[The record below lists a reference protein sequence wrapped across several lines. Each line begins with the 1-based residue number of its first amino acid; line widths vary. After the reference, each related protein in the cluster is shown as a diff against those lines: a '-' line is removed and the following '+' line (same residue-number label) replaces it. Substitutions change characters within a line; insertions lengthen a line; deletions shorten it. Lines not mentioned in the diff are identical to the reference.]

1 MTAAT
6 KVPNKPAAAGL
17 SSPLSVVLVWIA
29 GEYGLE
35 VPPEVAI
42 AFGSLL
48 ATAAYYFVPAGK
60 DT

>member
-1 MTAAT
+1 MT

-17 SSPLSVVLVWIA
+17 SSPLSVVLVWVA
-29 GEYGLE
+29 GEYGL
-35 VPPEVAI
+35 VIPPEVAI

-48 ATAAYYFVPAGK
+48 ATAAYYFAPAGK